1 MSISILPSIRRIR
14 PEKRFNVKKRNLGGL
29 EVSEISLGCMG
40 MTHAYGSPADKKE
53 MTGLIR
59 TAYDAGY
66 TIPS

>member
-1 MSISILPSIRRIR
+1 MSISIPPSIRRIR
-14 PEKRFNVKKRNLGGL
+14 QEKRFNVKKRNLGGL

>member
-1 MSISILPSIRRIR
+1 
-14 PEKRFNVKKRNLGGL
+14 VKKRNLGGL